1 MLKPISYLPVNL
13 AMGCYKVPSGAKI
26 VGSHAVCD
34 TKNGNSGVLIQF
46 AATGMYQL
54 FSAGV
59 VKSVDPQD
67 VRVMLLTV

>member
-13 AMGCYKVPSGAKI
+13 ALGCYKVTTRKKI